1 MPRMG
6 STLTAE
12 RLSPTERAL
21 LADAF
26 RRRRATTAASGPR
39 PRDRSE
45 PAPLAF
51 SQLRLWF
58 LQQWQPQAPTF
69 NAVRALRLAGELDA
83 DALHRALGA
92 LVDRHES
99 LRTVF
104 ASDGAAE
111 PHQVA
116 LEPDGIDL
124 PRLDLSADPAAAR
137 PDRLHSRLRELS
149 REPFDLAADRMLRST
164 LIRLGERDHVLVLR
178 LHHIA
183 ADAASTG
190 VMFSELGALYD
201 AYRAGRPHALPAP
214 AIQFADFAVWQRR
227 RLQGKRLADLT
238 DYWVGQLEGAPAR
251 LALPT
256 DRPRR
261 EVQRH
266 EGAHRRFALP
276 GSVAEGIG
284 ALAREERS
292 TLYIVTL
299 AAFATLLYRLGGEDD
314 VVVGSPIA
322 NRTHAELAGVV
333 GFISNTVALRVRLGG
348 NPSFRE
354 VVRRTREVVLGA
366 FAHAE
371 MPFEQVVSALRLPRD
386 AGHNPVF
393 QVNFRAH
400 AARPPVPELA
410 GLSTSLVPV
419 DIGYSRFDLALELQG
434 GSDEL
439 PGYFEF
445 DLDLFEAESVGTFV
459 DGLAELLGQ
468 VLADPDVHILD
479 VALPGVAQGA
489 HRRPARRPGTMRG
502 RRPADREPE
511 QA

>member
-1 MPRMG
+1 MG
-6 STLTAE
+6 PTLTVE
-12 RLSPTERAL
+12 RLSPTQRAL

-26 RRRRATTAASGPR
+26 RRGRAVTAASGPR

-45 PAPLAF
+45 PAPLSF

-58 LQQWQPQAPTF
+58 LAQWQPEAPTF
-69 NAVRALRLAGELDA
+69 NAVRALRLCGELDA
-83 DALHRALGA
+83 DALHRALGT
-92 LVDRHES
+92 LVERHES

-104 ASDGAAE
+104 ESDGGAE
-111 PHQVA
+111 PHQVV
-116 LEPDGIDL
+116 LGHDGIDL
-124 PRLDLSADPAAAR
+124 PRLDLSAEP
-137 PDRLHSRLRELS
+137 PDRLQVQLRELS
-149 REPFDLAADRMLRST
+149 REPFDLAADRMLRTT
-164 LIRLGERDHVLVLR
+164 LIRLGEREHVLALR

-183 ADAASTG
+183 ADASSTA

-227 RLQGKRLADLT
+227 RLQGKLLADLT
-238 DYWVGQLEGAPAR
+238 DYWVRQLEGAPAR

-266 EGAHRRFALP
+266 EGAHRHFAL
-276 GSVAEGIG
+276 AEGMTDGIN

-299 AAFATLLYRLGGEDD
+299 AAFVTLLYRLGGEDD

-333 GFISNTVALRVRLGG
+333 GFISNTLALRVRLGG

-354 VVRRTREVVLGA
+354 VVRRTREAALGA

-371 MPFEQVVSALRLPRD
+371 MPFEQVVGALRLPRD

-400 AARPPVPELA
+400 AARPPVPALT

-445 DLDLFEAESVGTFV
+445 DQDLFDAETIGTFV
-459 DGLAELLGQ
+459 DALDEVLHQ
-468 VLADPDVHILD
+468 VLADPDIDILD
-479 VALPGVAQGA
+479 VALPSVARGT
-489 HRRPARRPGTMRG
+489 HRRPGRRPGPTRG
-502 RRPADREPE
+502 RRPADREPDHR
-511 QA
+511 